1 MSTTILDVAK
11 HAGVSPTTAKR
22 AIRHPE
28 KLKAETLEKVQ
39 KSIDELGYEP
49 DQLASALRSGR
60 NTTIGLVI
68 GSIVEPF
75 FAELTREI
83 GVAVRQKGYTLLI
96 ADNEY
101 DADLESRHLKQFHG
115 NRVAGIILRAGYGS
129 GNLEY
134 LKTLKERGTAV
145 MEIDYFS
152 PDSPF
157 SHIMLDNAGAVKRGV
172 DYLHGLGHTRI
183 ASLGT
188 YDEALWP
195 DERCA
200 AFPEAMVEAGL
211 SLPSEYQRPIP
222 PKAEDAYELTKYL
235 MGLETPPTALF
246 AQTGHVATGALRA
259 LHEMNISIPDDVSL
273 LSFDNYPWTELVTP
287 AISVIGQPVKDMAM
301 AAVET
306 IMGDIEQI
314 KAKKHPP
321 VVRQR
326 FEADLIER
334 DSCAVPKENV
344 KELVLS

>member
-11 HAGVSPTTAKR
+11 HAGVSATTAKR
-22 AIRHPE
+22 AIRHPD
-28 KLKAETLEKVQ
+28 KLKPETLAKVQ

-83 GVAVRQKGYTLLI
+83 GVAVREKGYTLLI

-101 DADLESRHLKQFHG
+101 DSKLESSHLHQFHG

-129 GNLEY
+129 SNLEY
-134 LKTLKERGTAV
+134 LKTLKERGTALIEV
-145 MEIDYFS
+145 DNFY

-157 SHIMLDNAGAVKRGV
+157 SHVMLDNAGAVKMGV
-172 DYLHGLGHTRI
+172 DYLKSLGHKRI

-188 YDEALWP
+188 FDEILWP
-195 DERCA
+195 DERCT
-200 AFPEAMVEAGL
+200 AFPKVMAEVGL
-211 SLPSEYQRPIP
+211 DLPETYKRIIS
-222 PKAEDAYELTKYL
+222 PKAEDGYELTKTL
-235 MGLETPPTALF
+235 MSLDNPPTALF

-259 LHEMNISIPDDVSL
+259 LHEMNIKIPEDVSL

-287 AISVIGQPVKDMAM
+287 AISVISQPVKDMAL
-301 AAVET
+301 AAVENL
-306 IMGDIEQI
+306 MQDIELI
-314 KAKKHPP
+314 KDKKQPP

-326 FEADLIER
+326 FEAVLIKRE
-334 DSCAVPKENV
+334 SCAAPKRD
-344 KELVLS
+344 LVIR